1 MAELAAVA
9 LCQIVM
15 KKPDE
20 RLGNSYQCIF
30 LNGVVLDKSPI
41 EACIEIFNE
50 TEQIIRSIL
59 G

>member
-1 MAELAAVA
+1 
-9 LCQIVM
+9 M

-20 RLGNSYQCIF
+20 RLGNSYQYIF
-30 LNGVVLDKSPI
+30 LNGVVLDKSPV